1 MRFYTIYLH
10 SRRIPKTSVGEI
22 ITSPTGYLS
31 NTLQI
36 AKKSE
41 KSVEAV
47 DGIFL
52 RFFFLSFAPLTCAQ

>member
-1 MRFYTIYLH
+1 MKFCTVYLH

-36 AKKSE
+36 EKKSI
-41 KSVEAV
+41 EAV
-47 DGIFL
+47 DGIFWI
-52 RFFFLSFAPLTCAQ
+52 FFLSLAPLTCAQ

>member
-1 MRFYTIYLH
+1 MKFYTIYLH

-36 AKKSE
+36 EKKSE
-41 KSVEAV
+41 KSIEAV
-47 DGIFL
+47 DGIFWI
-52 RFFFLSFAPLTCAQ
+52 FFLSFAPLTCAQ